1 MARFVRHAFDIVNSQ
16 QLSGWCFSWLYKS
29 CPLTLSF
36 FLDDVKIGETVANI
50 DREDLKELG
59 VHPTGKCGFQFIVP
73 RTIDLQNG
81 TQFVVRVKGL
91 PTILEQVECRN
102 IPQVFQGELPKVF
115 FMHIPKT
122 AGTSFSTYARLF
134 YPEGTAITHVQ
145 EEASYHYDSLGG
157 EFQYLAGHLT
167 LEKIVAAGFQGYYK
181 FYTIIRNPYKHIHS
195 HLNWVRGIGADADRG
210 FFKKH
215 HPVIQDLARRLNN
228 SNKMEETLRFFVDNL
243 DGFEIDF
250 FDNIQ
255 TRYFLNY
262 RPDRVS
268 EQDLQN
274 SIYNC
279 ELFEGIGLT
288 ERYDLFS
295 QKFCADNDFQYVRQ
309 PKALNRACCTPLY
322 DYQSPIFK
330 EIIEP
335 LIKFDVQ
342 LYDYVKST
350 L

>member
-1 MARFVRHAFDIVNSQ
+1 MARFVRHALDIVNNQ
-16 QLSGWCFSWLYKS
+16 QISGWCFSWLCKGW
-29 CPLTLSF
+29 PLTLHF
-36 FLDDVKIGETVANI
+36 YLDDVKVGETVANI
-50 DREDLKELG
+50 GRKDLRDLG
-59 VHPTGKCGFQFIVP
+59 VHPTGKCGFKFIFPEKV
-73 RTIDLQNG
+73 DLQKH
-81 TQFVVRVKGL
+81 TKLIVRVKAL
-91 PTILEQVECRN
+91 PSTLEQLECRD

-134 YPEGTAITHVQ
+134 YPEGAATTHVQ
-145 EEASYHYDSLGG
+145 EENSYHYDSLGG
-157 EFQYLAGHLT
+157 EYQYLAGHLT
-167 LEKIVAAGFQGYYK
+167 LEKIVNAGFQGRYK

-195 HLNWVRGIGADADRG
+195 HLNWVRGIGADSDRG

-215 HPVIQDLARRLNN
+215 HPVIQDLAQKLNN
-228 SNKMEETLRFFVDNL
+228 SKNMEETLRSFVDNL

-268 EQDLQN
+268 EQDLLN
-274 SIYNC
+274 GIKNC

-288 ERYDLFS
+288 EKYDRFS
-295 QKFCADNDFQYVRQ
+295 QKFCVDNGFQYVRQ
-309 PKALNRACCTPLY
+309 PKPLNRASCAPLY
-322 DYQSPIFK
+322 DFQSSVFK

-335 LIKFDVQ
+335 LIRFDVK
-342 LYDYVKST
+342 LYDHVKSMM
-350 L
+350 